1 MKIIKE
7 QKMTYNV
14 KGTPVTFLEK
24 ILIDDHTGEEIFDPK
39 LEQEND
45 VNLYNEYRKTKGLL
59 LPKKIKEIRKKFG
72 VTQTIFAKVLGL
84 GDKTIAR
91 YENGSLQ
98 DMAQNNLIKAV
109 SERPIYFLELL
120 RDCKKLKE
128 ELSDE
133 EFKILLNEVKEKIK
147 LMTHFKLKVKM
158 SDFKIITHKKYNP
171 NDIACFILK
180 KYDYDKMEEMIT
192 PLKLQKLLNYVY
204 SYLLT
209 IFGYKIFNENPQAWA
224 HGPVFK
230 SVYDNY
236 SSYGYR
242 CIDIPNEDISLHE
255 KNLEKFILK
264 IAEGYGKFSAKD
276 LEHLTHKEKP
286 WIKSRKRVNAKEGE
300 ICTEEILD
308 SDIIAYFKELLEK

>member
-7 QKMTYNV
+7 QKITYNV

-24 ILIDDHTGEEIFDPK
+24 LLIDDSTGEEIFDPK

-45 VNLYNEYRKTKGLL
+45 INLYNEYRKIKGLL
-59 LPKKIKEIRKKFG
+59 LPEKIKEIRKKFG

-128 ELSDE
+128 ELNE
-133 EFKILLNEVKEKIK
+133 EDFKVLLNEVKEKIR
-147 LMTHFKLKVKM
+147 LMTHFKLKIKQ
-158 SDFKIITHKKYNP
+158 SDFKVIDYKKYTP
-171 NDIACFILK
+171 NDIASFILK
-180 KYDYDKMEEMIT
+180 KYNYDKIKEMIT

-204 SYLLT
+204 SYLLV
-209 IFGYKIFNENPQAWA
+209 FEYKIFDESPQAWA

-230 SVYDNY
+230 SVYDKY

-242 CIDIPNEDISLHE
+242 CIDIPSEDVSLHE
-255 KNLEKFILK
+255 KELENFVLK

-286 WIKSRKRVNAKEGE
+286 WIDSRKRANAKEGE
-300 ICTEEILD
+300 FCTEKILD
-308 SDIIAYFKELLEK
+308 SDIKTYFKNLLEI

>member
-7 QKMTYNV
+7 QKITYNV

-24 ILIDDHTGEEIFDPK
+24 ILIDDSTGEEIFDPK

-45 VNLYNEYRKTKGLL
+45 INLYNEYRKIKGLL
-59 LPKKIKEIRKKFG
+59 LPEKIKEIRKKFG

-128 ELSDE
+128 ELNE
-133 EFKILLNEVKEKIK
+133 EDFKVLLNEVKEKIR
-147 LMTHFKLKVKM
+147 LMTHFKLKIKQ
-158 SDFKIITHKKYNP
+158 SDFKVIDYKKYTP
-171 NDIACFILK
+171 NDIASFILK
-180 KYDYDKMEEMIT
+180 KYNYDKIKEMIT

-204 SYLLT
+204 SYLLV
-209 IFGYKIFNENPQAWA
+209 FEYKIFDESPQAWA

-230 SVYDNY
+230 SVYDKY

-242 CIDIPNEDISLHE
+242 CIDIPSEDVSLHE
-255 KNLEKFILK
+255 KELENFVLK

-286 WIKSRKRVNAKEGE
+286 WIDSRKRANAKEGE
-300 ICTEEILD
+300 FCTEKILD
-308 SDIIAYFKELLEK
+308 SDIKTYFKNLLEI

>member
-1 MKIIKE
+1 MKIVKE
-7 QKMTYNV
+7 QKMTYSV

-24 ILIDDHTGEEIFDPK
+24 ILIDDSTGEEIFDPK

-45 VNLYNEYRKTKGLL
+45 INLYNEYRKMKGLL
-59 LPKKIKEIRKKFG
+59 LPEKIKEIRKNFG
-72 VTQTIFAKVLGL
+72 VTQIIFAKVLGL

-109 SERPIYFLELL
+109 AERPIYFLELL

-133 EFKILLNEVKEKIK
+133 EFKILLSEVNEKIR
-147 LMTHFKLKVKM
+147 LMTHFKLKIKK
-158 SDFKIITHKKYNP
+158 SDFKVIDYKKYTP
-171 NDIACFILK
+171 NDIASFILK
-180 KYDYDKMEEMIT
+180 KYDYDKMKEMIT

-204 SYLLT
+204 SYLLV
-209 IFGYKIFNENPQAWA
+209 FDYKIFDESPQAWA

-230 SVYDNY
+230 SVYDSY

-242 CIDIPNEDISLHE
+242 CIDIPSEDVSLHE
-255 KNLEKFILK
+255 EDLEKFILK

-286 WIKSRKRVNAKEGE
+286 WIDSRKRANVKEGE
-300 ICTEEILD
+300 FCIEKILD
-308 SDIIAYFKELLEK
+308 SDIKTYFKNLLEI

>member
-1 MKIIKE
+1 MQIVKE
-7 QKMTYNV
+7 QMMTYDV
-14 KGTPVTFLEK
+14 KGTLVTFLEK
-24 ILIDDHTGEEIFDPK
+24 ILIDDSTGEEIFNPE

-45 VNLYNEYRKTKGLL
+45 INLYNEYRKMKGLL

-128 ELSDE
+128 ELTSE
-133 EFKILLNEVKEKIK
+133 EFKILLNEVDEKIK
-147 LMTHFKLKVKM
+147 LITHFKLKIKKD
-158 SDFKIITHKKYNP
+158 DFKIINYKKYTP
-171 NDIACFILK
+171 NDIASFILK
-180 KYDYDKMEEMIT
+180 KYDYDKMKEMIT
-192 PLKLQKLLNYVY
+192 PLKLQKLLNYIY
-204 SYLLT
+204 SYLLV
-209 IFGYKIFNENPQAWA
+209 FEYKIFDESPQAWA

-236 SSYGYR
+236 STYEYR
-242 CIDIPNEDISLHE
+242 CIDIPRENISLHE
-255 KNLEKFILK
+255 EELERFILK
-264 IAEGYGKFSAKD
+264 IAEGYGKFSAKE

-286 WIKSRKRVNAKEGE
+286 WINSRKRSNVKEGE
-300 ICTEEILD
+300 FCTEEILD
-308 SDIIAYFKELLEK
+308 SDIKIYFKELLEI